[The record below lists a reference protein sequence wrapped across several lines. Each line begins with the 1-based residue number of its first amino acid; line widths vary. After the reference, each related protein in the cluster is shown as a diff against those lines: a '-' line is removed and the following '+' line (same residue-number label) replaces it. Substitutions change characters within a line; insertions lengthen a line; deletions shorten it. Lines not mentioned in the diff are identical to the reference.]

1 MDSVKK
7 STLKTISWRII
18 AILTTF
24 VICWLFTDNISSSF
38 NISIVGAIISTIE
51 YYIHERLWNKFD
63 KQLFNVKIFERTITV
78 EISMNTVRLLRNAF
92 NDKYLHEGDTITINA
107 LDCNLK
113 FTIKK
118 QKNGK

>member
-1 MDSVKK
+1 MDSIEK

-24 VICWLFTDNISSSF
+24 VICMLYTKDISSSF
-38 NISIVGAIISTIE
+38 NISVVGAIISTIE

-63 KQLFNVKIFERTITV
+63 KQLFNINMFKRTVTI
-78 EISMNTVRLLRNAF
+78 EMSMNTLQLLRKVF
-92 NDKYLHEGDTITINA
+92 NDENLHEGDTITVNSF
-107 LDCNLK
+107 DCNLK
-113 FTIKK
+113 YIIKK